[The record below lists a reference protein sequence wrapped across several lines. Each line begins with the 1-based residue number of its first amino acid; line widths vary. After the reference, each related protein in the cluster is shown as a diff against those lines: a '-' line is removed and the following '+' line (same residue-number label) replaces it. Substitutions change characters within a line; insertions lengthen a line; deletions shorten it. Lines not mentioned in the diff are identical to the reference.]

1 MSTALYDTAPHD
13 AAPQDAA
20 PRNGAHQR
28 SGHRRGRPRSAP
40 GDFAPRIYRGRSVE
54 ELIPRIVSELGED
67 AVVIRHHRGLT
78 GGFAGFFQR
87 PLVEIEARRGVP
99 GIDRY
104 DEDEAAPALP
114 DDEAFAPPGGEAFAP
129 PGGEAFAPPGGE
141 AFAPPGGEA
150 FAPPGGEAFAPPGG
164 EAFAPPGGEA
174 FAPPG
179 GEAFAPPGGGAFA
192 LPHDEASA
200 LLRDEAFAPPGGER
214 SALPAEL
221 EDPRAAPVPAPEQW
235 GAPRQIWATN
245 PFAAALAEAEAAVRA
260 AEPAVPPDL
269 DAALAE
275 ALAEAEEAGV
285 PAGSGELELPAEMF
299 PPPPDDLYAEP
310 PERLAEAADA
320 EVPVE
325 PPAVVLP
332 TAPPVYTHAS
342 DDIGERD
349 EIERTL
355 LGVGIG
361 GEFMQE
367 LIERAIAHVLTLMP
381 ASTSLAQA
389 VRTALAQM
397 IPVCPP
403 LPAAGGTIA
412 VVGAGGSGKSAF
424 CAALLDAYRE
434 HGALPAICAKIGPE
448 SPHPTSQESGPRN
461 GWAGCLQL
469 LDTPPV
475 SCADPDSIGALAE
488 LLAPLAPDRVVLAL
502 PATLGATPAAQLL
515 EALSPLGASALA
527 ITHADETD
535 QLGVAVQAA
544 CTFGLAPIHLL
555 ARTERGC
562 AEGGLTWID
571 PWLLVD
577 RLLPPR

>member
-20 PRNGAHQR
+20 PRNGARQR

-114 DDEAFAPPGGEAFAP
+114 DDEGFP
-129 PGGEAFAPPGGE
+129 
-141 AFAPPGGEA
+141 
-150 FAPPGGEAFAPPGG
+150 
-164 EAFAPPGGEA
+164 PPGGEA

-221 EDPRAAPVPAPEQW
+221 DDPRAAPVPAPEQW

-285 PAGSGELELPAEMF
+285 PAGSGELELPADEML
-299 PPPPDDLYAEP
+299 PAPPDDLYAEP

-342 DDIGERD
+342 DDTGERD

-448 SPHPTSQESGPRN
+448 SPHPTSQEPGPRN

-555 ARTERGC
+555 ARTERGG

>member
-1 MSTALYDTAPHD
+1 MSTALYDTARHDATPHDATPHDATPHD
-13 AAPQDAA
+13 AAPRA
-20 PRNGAHQR
+20 RQR
-28 SGHRRGRPRSAP
+28 SGHRRSRNGSAP

-104 DEDEAAPALP
+104 DEEEAAPALP
-114 DDEAFAPPGGEAFAP
+114 GDEAFAPAGAEAFAP
-129 PGGEAFAPPGGE
+129 PDDGALAPPEDQALASLPGGE
-141 AFAPPGGEA
+141 TSS
-150 FAPPGGEAFAPPGG
+150 
-164 EAFAPPGGEA
+164 
-174 FAPPG
+174 
-179 GEAFAPPGGGAFA
+179 
-192 LPHDEASA
+192 LPE
-200 LLRDEAFAPPGGER
+200 
-214 SALPAEL
+214 EL
-221 EDPRAAPVPAPEQW
+221 EDSRAAHAFPPEEW
-235 GAPRQIWATN
+235 EGPRQIWATN

-285 PAGSGELELPAEMF
+285 PAGSGELELSAELVAADHHAAFPDRPPEAQDRWAPAE
-299 PPPPDDLYAEP
+299 PTVPPDPLAGAPGTFIEPEDATPPAEP
-310 PERLAEAADA
+310 LDLRRPVAAPLTCARER
-320 EVPVE
+320 
-325 PPAVVLP
+325 
-332 TAPPVYTHAS
+332 
-342 DDIGERD
+342 DDIGARD
-349 EIERTL
+349 DIERTL

-367 LIERAIAHVLTLMP
+367 LIEGAIAHVLTLMP

-389 VRTALAQM
+389 VRTALAQR
-397 IPVCPP
+397 IPACPP
-403 LPAAGGTIA
+403 LPAAGATIA
-412 VVGAGGSGKSAF
+412 VVGAGGSGKSAL
-424 CAALLDAYRE
+424 CAALLDTYRE
-434 HGALPAICAKIGPE
+434 HGTLPAICTAIGSG
-448 SPHPTSQESGPRN
+448 SPHPTSEEPALRE
-461 GWAGCLQL
+461 GWAGGLEL

-475 SCADPDSIGALAE
+475 SCADPDSIGSLAE
-488 LLAPLAPDRVVLAL
+488 LLAPLAPDRVMLAL

-544 CTFGLAPIHLL
+544 CTFGLAPLHLL
-555 ARTERGC
+555 ARTERGGT
-562 AEGGLTWID
+562 EGGLTWID

>member
-13 AAPQDAA
+13 AAPHNAA
-20 PRNGAHQR
+20 PRNGARQR
-28 SGHRRGRPRSAP
+28 SGHRRGRHSSAP
-40 GDFAPRIYRGRSVE
+40 GDFAPRIYRGRSVD

-104 DEDEAAPALP
+104 DEDDAAPVMP
-114 DDEAFAPPGGEAFAP
+114 DDEALALPGEEALALPGGEAPAP
-129 PGGEAFAPPGGE
+129 RGELKDPQAP
-141 AFAPPGGEA
+141 
-150 FAPPGGEAFAPPGG
+150 
-164 EAFAPPGGEA
+164 
-174 FAPPG
+174 
-179 GEAFAPPGGGAFA
+179 
-192 LPHDEASA
+192 
-200 LLRDEAFAPPGGER
+200 
-214 SALPAEL
+214 
-221 EDPRAAPVPAPEQW
+221 PAPEPEEW
-235 GAPRQIWATN
+235 DGPRQIWATN

-285 PAGSGELELPAEMF
+285 PAGSGELELPAGLVAADHHPAF
-299 PPPPDDLYAEP
+299 PDRPAEVQDGWAPAEPAVTPDPLAGAPGTFIEPTDAASPAEP
-310 PERLAEAADA
+310 PDQRGFAA
-320 EVPVE
+320 
-325 PPAVVLP
+325 PPAC
-332 TAPPVYTHAS
+332 ARAR

-349 EIERTL
+349 DIERTL

-361 GEFMQE
+361 EEFVHE
-367 LIERAIAHVLTLMP
+367 LIEGAIAHVLTLMP

-389 VRTALAQM
+389 VRTALAQR

-403 LPAAGGTIA
+403 LPAAGATIA
-412 VVGAGGSGKSAF
+412 VVGAGGSGKSAC
-424 CAALLDAYRE
+424 CAALLRAYRE
-434 HGALPAICAKIGPE
+434 HSTLPATRTTIVSEP
-448 SPHPTSQESGPRN
+448 SHPASEEPAPRE
-461 GWAGCLQL
+461 GWAGGLLL

-475 SCADPDSIGALAE
+475 SSADPGSIVALAE
-488 LLAPLAPDRVVLAL
+488 LLKPLAPDRVMLAL

-544 CTFGLAPIHLL
+544 CTFGVAPVHLL
-555 ARTERGC
+555 AHTERGGV
-562 AEGGLTWID
+562 EGGLTWID